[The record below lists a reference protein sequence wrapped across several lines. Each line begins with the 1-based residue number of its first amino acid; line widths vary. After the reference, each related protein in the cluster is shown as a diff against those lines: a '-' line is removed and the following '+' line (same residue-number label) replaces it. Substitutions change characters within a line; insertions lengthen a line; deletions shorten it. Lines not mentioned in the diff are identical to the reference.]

1 MPGPTAEP
9 GGPDEFERRIRE
21 ITGDISGPG
30 VIREPSAAERTRKA
44 ARKSGWRNAR
54 KARKLREPVPEPR
67 RGPRPPR
74 GPQPPRGP
82 RPSKRGRIWSMVLA
96 VVVLAC
102 VAGAVVAII
111 KVAKHSPNAA
121 SGDNT
126 PVTKGATPA
135 HPTPAAASSLPTPTV
150 AAPFLGTP
158 AQSYA
163 SGAAGIV
170 IPPVRAVGSY
180 SAAEVAAA
188 YRETRG
194 LLIAANLNPPTLAGG
209 APNAFASMLIR
220 QQRSFFVN
228 RLNHIGLSHGIQK
241 STRTWV
247 TSFAPGMTQLVG
259 DVIKVHG
266 TMRAT
271 AGKNGSYSVLQIT
284 GDYLFVYAVERP
296 DQPSTLMRVVVRYT
310 VDDDFAAYDD
320 PGGALEPW
328 WASEGA
334 VSGELC
340 GINDGFVH
348 PDFPNASEKV
358 RPTGAAVN
366 PYDQSTPVQVHGGCR
381 PSTGT

>member
-1 MPGPTAEP
+1 
-9 GGPDEFERRIRE
+9 
-21 ITGDISGPG
+21 
-30 VIREPSAAERTRKA
+30 
-44 ARKSGWRNAR
+44 
-54 KARKLREPVPEPR
+54 
-67 RGPRPPR
+67 
-74 GPQPPRGP
+74 
-82 RPSKRGRIWSMVLA
+82 MVLA

-121 SGDNT
+121 FGDNT

-135 HPTPAAASSLPTPTV
+135 LPTPAAASSLPSPTV

-163 SGAAGIV
+163 DGAAGIV
-170 IPPVRAVGSY
+170 IPHARAVGSY

-194 LLIAANLNPPTLAGG
+194 LLIAANLSPPTLAGG

-220 QQRSFFVN
+220 QQRSFFVD

-247 TSFAPGMTQLVG
+247 TSFAPGTTQLVG

-296 DQPSTLMRVVVRYT
+296 DQPSTLMRVVVRYRWMMILPRT
-310 VDDDFAAYDD
+310 TIRAARWS
-320 PGGALEPW
+320 PGGRRKAPSRVSYA
-328 WASEGA
+328 ASTMA
-334 VSGELC
+334 SCIRTSRTRRRRSG
-340 GINDGFVH
+340 
-348 PDFPNASEKV
+348 
-358 RPTGAAVN
+358 RPARRSTRTTRTRRSRFMGAAGQVRG
-366 PYDQSTPVQVHGGCR
+366 PEASVRTAGTPGR
-381 PSTGT
+381 STGRRGAR